1 MKKNLSDRSSSL
13 FLMELLL
20 SVLILS
26 LCSAVC
32 VRVFS
37 ASYENKKKARDLNH
51 IQEYTVNLTEL
62 LEGTDGTA
70 ETVQSF
76 YPDTILVGNTL
87 YGYFDSSWNPAAS
100 AEAAYYYKAV
110 FERDE
115 RIRSLQLSFF
125 SSDHVLLYE
134 TEVHFPF
141 PAAIDIS
148 DSSEAAALTETIERN
163 H

>member
-1 MKKNLSDRSSSL
+1 MKKNVSDRSSSL

-32 VRVFS
+32 IRIFS
-37 ASYENKKKARDLNH
+37 ASYVNKKKARDLNH

-100 AEAAYYYKAV
+100 AEASYYYEAV
-110 FERDE
+110 FRQDE
-115 RIRSLQLSFF
+115 RVRSLQLSFF

-141 PAAIDIS
+141 PAVIEIPDPAE
-148 DSSEAAALTETIERN
+148 SSALAETTERN